1 MGAGGHQAGKQILHQ
16 DAVTADVQIIVL
28 KQITVAENDDALL
41 PALEIAFQCPAERQR
56 PFRLA
61 LVRHDDAR
69 IGIFLRPALLAR
81 PQQHMARPVAGRRAV
96 RIIGE
101 RDRRRQQWR
110 LLDAVADDIL
120 AQLLH
125 QQQLRIIQSVALRTG
140 INHTALNQAQPAQRR
155 QPRRQIRVPCIRRKK
170 QTAAA
175 REIRLQRAAMRLRN
189 LFRIG
194 DDQHI
199 DTARNLH
206 RARLILIR
214 DRRFRIAHLFIRR
227 APVTAAVL
235 PVSAFAV
242 PLQMQNLHIARLAE
256 IQQRLGNPLRAGN
269 INPLT
274 VCTVGQKQ
282 LPLTRDLARLHP
294 QRIRI
299 GIDKFQTQ
307 IRLQYPKRRDQ
318 ITEPAPHLRIIAYKR
333 FQHDFA
339 VKRANRRLLLRRKLQ
354 QRLIAQH
361 QRTRIMQRPPG
372 TSDNSSRHQYRQ
384 QPSIKKPKTHQQ
396 TYNPKTKTRAKRDN
410 HAVRGASRKP
420 L

>member
-1 MGAGGHQAGKQILHQ
+1 M
-16 DAVTADVQIIVL
+16 
-28 KQITVAENDDALL
+28 
-41 PALEIAFQCPAERQR
+41 
-56 PFRLA
+56 
-61 LVRHDDAR
+61 
-69 IGIFLRPALLAR
+69 
-81 PQQHMARPVAGRRAV
+81 
-96 RIIGE
+96 
-101 RDRRRQQWR
+101 
-110 LLDAVADDIL
+110 
-120 AQLLH
+120 
-125 QQQLRIIQSVALRTG
+125 
-140 INHTALNQAQPAQRR
+140 
-155 QPRRQIRVPCIRRKK
+155 PRIRRKK

-214 DRRFRIAHLFIRR
+214 DRRFRIAHPFIRR
-227 APVTAAVL
+227 APVAAAVL

-256 IQQRLGNPLRAGN
+256 IQQRLGNPLWAGD

-274 VCTVGQKQ
+274 VRTVGQKQ
-282 LPLTRDLARLHP
+282 LPLARHLARLHP
-294 QRIRI
+294 QRIRV

-307 IRLQYPKRRDQ
+307 IRLQHPKRSDQ

-333 FQHDFA
+333 FQHDLA
-339 VKRANRRLLLRRKLQ
+339 VKRANRRFLLRRKLQ

-372 TSDNSSRHQYRQ
+372 TSDNSSRHQCRQ
-384 QPSIKKPKTHQQ
+384 QPSIKKPKTH
-396 TYNPKTKTRAKRDN
+396 
-410 HAVRGASRKP
+410 
-420 L
+420 